1 MAPLAEGEGMMEEP
15 RTFSLA
21 EAMVVAQ
28 KKSKLDKRRARH
40 KQYYDSPL
48 MRCRRKNSAYYQK
61 YQDTIRVRSRVSYQR
76 KKMNTVVEFMLYGQK
91 YADYTKFNNF
101 EPQLSKKIHRLYY
114 HQLRA
119 DDPRKHF
126 PQIGTGHSLEK
137 H

>member
-1 MAPLAEGEGMMEEP
+1 MMEE
-15 RTFSLA
+15 TLTVTLA
-21 EAMVVAQ
+21 EAMVVAWEQ
-28 KKSKLDKRRARH
+28 SKLDKRRARY
-40 KQYYDSPL
+40 KRYYDNHPDK
-48 MRCRRKNSAYYQK
+48 MRKKSSGYYQEHR
-61 YQDTIRVRSRVSYQR
+61 DTIRARSRVSYQR